1 MRSSR
6 PRRKSAAT
14 STIGRIRTDCAI
26 SMSATIAAGSGP
38 KDFLCLRPSWV
49 GRESVPRYSALLGLV
64 GLHLGILGL
73 IIAAGSSDAARQ
85 SGNAIGFASFV
96 WLIGVIFVAG
106 AFVEEARTK

>member
-1 MRSSR
+1 M
-6 PRRKSAAT
+6 A
-14 STIGRIRTDCAI
+14 
-26 SMSATIAAGSGP
+26 
-38 KDFLCLRPSWV
+38 
-49 GRESVPRYSALLGLV
+49 RYSALLGLV

-96 WLIGVIFVAG
+96 WLIGIIFVAG

>member
-1 MRSSR
+1 
-6 PRRKSAAT
+6 
-14 STIGRIRTDCAI
+14 
-26 SMSATIAAGSGP
+26 MSATIAAGSR
-38 KDFLCLRPSWV
+38 KRAKRFSLIKALLSW
-49 GRESVPRYSALLGLV
+49 GESVPRYSALLGLV

-96 WLIGVIFVAG
+96 WLIGIIFVAG